1 MGNFNEGKQFQ
12 MQLLQQ
18 SRRQYLLP
26 PLAVTNL
33 WELESETHAKSKS
46 NSQSQVGWLLTQ
58 PPKHLT
64 FKNSIVNYAPAGLP

>member
-33 WELESETHAKSKS
+33 WELESETRHMQRAKAT
-46 NSQSQVGWLLTQ
+46 VRVRWGG
-58 PPKHLT
+58 
-64 FKNSIVNYAPAGLP
+64 Y